1 MLNDKKTIR
10 AWTMY
15 DWANSAYNL
24 IITSAIFPAYFTACV
39 PDQISLFGKSF
50 ASESIAS
57 WSIALAFLIIAC
69 VSPILGA
76 IADTKGNKKAFMLF
90 FCTMGAIACAGL
102 FFFKGDKVNV
112 NTWYG
117 VSLSII
123 ACIGYCG
130 SIVFYNAY
138 LPEIASKDQQ
148 DIVSAKGFIMGYIGS
163 VSLLIACLAFILLNE
178 KYMWIENSIPPR
190 ISFVL
195 VGIWWLGFSQIP
207 FSVLKDGKAT
217 VLKSGESVLKSG
229 YKKLG
234 RVWDELQ
241 HQQHL
246 KNYLL
251 AFFFITMGVQTIMY
265 MATYFAAKEINL
277 EQAELITVVLI
288 IQIVA
293 IGGAWLFSK
302 ISAWKGNIASIA
314 SMLVIWIG
322 VCAGASYLVFDAAA
336 FYILAF
342 VVGLIMG
349 GTQSLCRSTF
359 SKMLPMNNA
368 EIELDIL
375 QNSPEH
381 ENKVASYFSFLDF
394 VEKMGIVIGTT
405 TFGLIANVTGM
416 RMSALSLGVYFLIGL
431 IVLLTV
437 KYDFKK
443 GDQV

>member
-1 MLNDKKTIR
+1 MLNDKSTIR
-10 AWTMY
+10 AWTFY

-39 PDQISLFGKSF
+39 PDQVNVFGTNI

-76 IADTKGNKKAFMLF
+76 IADTKGNKKWFMRL
-90 FCTMGAIACAGL
+90 FCTIGAMACAGL

-117 VSLSII
+117 VGMSLI

-148 DIVSAKGFIMGYIGS
+148 DAVSARGFIMGYIGS
-163 VSLLIACLAFILLNE
+163 VSLLICCLAFILLND
-178 KYMWIENSIPPR
+178 KMHWVAPNLPPR

-195 VGIWWLGFSQIP
+195 VGLWWIGFSQIP
-207 FSVLKDGKAT
+207 FAVLKDGKPS
-217 VLKSGESVLKSG
+217 VLLAGESVLQSG

-234 RVWDELQ
+234 VVWQELKQ
-241 HQQHL
+241 QQHL
-246 KNYLL
+246 RTYLL
-251 AFFFITMGVQTIMY
+251 SFFFITMGVQTIMY
-265 MATYFAAKEINL
+265 MATYFAAKEIKL
-277 EQAELITVVLI
+277 KQAELITVVLI

-302 ISAWKGNIASIA
+302 ISKWKGNIFSIA
-314 SMLVIWIG
+314 CMLVIWIG
-322 VCAGASYLVFDAAA
+322 ACAGACYLVYDAIA

-359 SKMLPMNNA
+359 SKMLPNTET
-368 EIELDIL
+368 EIIFDSEEKT
-375 QNSPEH
+375 NSIPES
-381 ENKVASYFSFLDF
+381 KVASYFSFLDF

-405 TFGLIANVTGM
+405 TFGLISNSLGM
-416 RMSALSLGVYFLIGL
+416 RMSAFFLAIYFLIGL
-431 IVLLTV
+431 IILLQV
-437 KYDFKK
+437 KYKFIQAK
-443 GDQV
+443 

>member
-1 MLNDKKTIR
+1 
-10 AWTMY
+10 
-15 DWANSAYNL
+15 
-24 IITSAIFPAYFTACV
+24 
-39 PDQISLFGKSF
+39 
-50 ASESIAS
+50 
-57 WSIALAFLIIAC
+57 
-69 VSPILGA
+69 
-76 IADTKGNKKAFMLF
+76 
-90 FCTMGAIACAGL
+90 
-102 FFFKGDKVNV
+102 
-112 NTWYG
+112 
-117 VSLSII
+117 
-123 ACIGYCG
+123 
-130 SIVFYNAY
+130 
-138 LPEIASKDQQ
+138 
-148 DIVSAKGFIMGYIGS
+148 
-163 VSLLIACLAFILLNE
+163 
-178 KYMWIENSIPPR
+178 
-190 ISFVL
+190 
-195 VGIWWLGFSQIP
+195 
-207 FSVLKDGKAT
+207 
-217 VLKSGESVLKSG
+217 
-229 YKKLG
+229 
-234 RVWDELQ
+234 
-241 HQQHL
+241 
-246 KNYLL
+246 
-251 AFFFITMGVQTIMY
+251 MY

-288 IQIVA
+288 IQFVA

-314 SMLVIWIG
+314 SMLVIWMG

-443 GDQV
+443 GEVA

>member
-10 AWTMY
+10 AWTFY

-39 PDQISLFGKSF
+39 PDKINVFGTQI

-57 WSIALAFLIIAC
+57 WSIALAFFIIAC

-76 IADTKGNKKAFMLF
+76 IADTKGNKKTFMRF
-90 FCTMGAIACAGL
+90 FCTIGAIACAGL

-117 VSLSII
+117 VGLSVI

-148 DIVSAKGFIMGYIGS
+148 DRVSAKGFIMGYIGS
-163 VSLLIACLAFILLNE
+163 VSLLIVCLAFILIND
-178 KYMWIENSIPPR
+178 KVHWIDKSLPPR
-190 ISFVL
+190 ISFLL
-195 VGIWWLGFSQIP
+195 VGIWWLAWSQIP
-207 FSVLKDGKAT
+207 FAVLKDGNAT
-217 VLKSGESVLKSG
+217 ALKSGESLLKTGFGKLKMVWQELKS
-229 YKKLG
+229 
-234 RVWDELQ
+234 Q
-241 HQQHL
+241 PHL
-246 KNYLL
+246 KHYLMS
-251 AFFFITMGVQTIMY
+251 FFFITMGVQTIMY
-265 MATYFAAKEINL
+265 MATYFAAKEIKL
-277 EQAELITVVLI
+277 AQAELIIVVLI

-293 IGGAWLFSK
+293 IFGAWFFSK
-302 ISAWKGNIASIA
+302 ISKIKGNIFSIA
-314 SMLVIWIG
+314 IMLVIWIG
-322 VCAGASYLVFDAAA
+322 VCAGASYLVYDATA

-359 SKMLPMNNA
+359 SKMLPLQSTDKTFDFEGK
-368 EIELDIL
+368 EIE
-375 QNSPEH
+375 Q

-405 TFGLIANVTGM
+405 TFGLISNITGM
-416 RMSALSLGVYFLIGL
+416 RMSALFLGVYFLAGL
-431 IVLLTV
+431 LILRTV

-443 GDQV
+443 LHAQ